1 VDSLIT
7 LKSGESIKVGDP
19 LFKIPSLVEK
29 TRDITG
35 GLPRVDE
42 LFEARRP
49 KDAATLAEISGRI
62 EDPNDIVKEKR
73 ILYIIPDSLE
83 QEKVK
88 VAIPVGKQIRVQH
101 GDYVK
106 QGDQIDDG
114 NFDPHDIL
122 RIKGVDALHAY
133 LVKEVQEVY
142 RLQGVHINDKHIE
155 VVVRQML
162 RKVLITDSGDTQ
174 FVSQQQVD
182 KFQFKDENKRVE
194 SEGGSPAS
202 FQPIL
207 LGLTKASL
215 NTESFFSAAS
225 FQETTKVLT
234 DAAIK
239 GKTDQLI
246 GLKENVIIGHMI
258 PAGTGMKRYNNIDV
272 FREQYGDL
280 DRDMEDPEVAALEE
294 GTGGFSAFSV
304 DREQNTIAVEVTD
317 RKDLERDLDEEDFP
331 DDEDEDIEEEK
342 E

>member
-1 VDSLIT
+1 M
-7 LKSGESIKVGDP
+7 
-19 LFKIPSLVEK
+19 
-29 TRDITG
+29 
-35 GLPRVDE
+35 
-42 LFEARRP
+42 
-49 KDAATLAEISGRI
+49 
-62 EDPNDIVKEKR
+62 
-73 ILYIIPDSLE
+73 
-83 QEKVK
+83 
-88 VAIPVGKQIRVQH
+88 
-101 GDYVK
+101 
-106 QGDQIDDG
+106 
-114 NFDPHDIL
+114 

-331 DDEDEDIEEEK
+331 DEEDIEEEK

>member
-1 VDSLIT
+1 
-7 LKSGESIKVGDP
+7 
-19 LFKIPSLVEK
+19 
-29 TRDITG
+29 
-35 GLPRVDE
+35 
-42 LFEARRP
+42 
-49 KDAATLAEISGRI
+49 
-62 EDPNDIVKEKR
+62 
-73 ILYIIPDSLE
+73 
-83 QEKVK
+83 
-88 VAIPVGKQIRVQH
+88 
-101 GDYVK
+101 
-106 QGDQIDDG
+106 
-114 NFDPHDIL
+114 
-122 RIKGVDALHAY
+122 
-133 LVKEVQEVY
+133 
-142 RLQGVHINDKHIE
+142 
-155 VVVRQML
+155 
-162 RKVLITDSGDTQ
+162 
-174 FVSQQQVD
+174 
-182 KFQFKDENKRVE
+182 
-194 SEGGSPAS
+194 
-202 FQPIL
+202 
-207 LGLTKASL
+207 L

-331 DDEDEDIEEEK
+331 DDEEIEEEK

>member
-1 VDSLIT
+1 M
-7 LKSGESIKVGDP
+7 ERIKVTIP
-19 LFKIPSLVEK
+19 L
-29 TRDITG
+29 
-35 GLPRVDE
+35 
-42 LFEARRP
+42 A
-49 KDAATLAEISGRI
+49 
-62 EDPNDIVKEKR
+62 
-73 ILYIIPDSLE
+73 
-83 QEKVK
+83 
-88 VAIPVGKQIRVQH
+88 KQLRVQD

-106 QGDQIDDG
+106 QGDQLDDG

-122 RIKGVDALHAY
+122 RVRGTNALHAY

-162 RKVLITDSGDTQ
+162 RKVMITDSGDTS

-182 KFQFKDENKRVE
+182 RFTFREENKRVDA
-194 SEGGSPAS
+194 EGGSPSQAT
-202 FQPIL
+202 PIL

-258 PAGTGMKRYNNIDV
+258 PAGTGMRKYQEIDV
-272 FREQYGDL
+272 FKDFYGDL
-280 DRDMEDPEVAALEE
+280 DKMTAEE
-294 GTGGFSAFSV
+294 EEEKFPQMQTNSL
-304 DREQNTIAVEVTD
+304 AVQITD
-317 RKDLERDLDEEDFP
+317 KNDLESDVDDEED
-331 DDEDEDIEEEK
+331 DE
-342 E
+342 

>member
-1 VDSLIT
+1 
-7 LKSGESIKVGDP
+7 

-280 DRDMEDPEVAALEE
+280 DRDMEDPEVASLEE

-331 DDEDEDIEEEK
+331 DDEDEEIEEEK

>member
-1 VDSLIT
+1 
-7 LKSGESIKVGDP
+7 
-19 LFKIPSLVEK
+19 
-29 TRDITG
+29 
-35 GLPRVDE
+35 
-42 LFEARRP
+42 
-49 KDAATLAEISGRI
+49 
-62 EDPNDIVKEKR
+62 
-73 ILYIIPDSLE
+73 
-83 QEKVK
+83 
-88 VAIPVGKQIRVQH
+88 
-101 GDYVK
+101 
-106 QGDQIDDG
+106 
-114 NFDPHDIL
+114 
-122 RIKGVDALHAY
+122 
-133 LVKEVQEVY
+133 
-142 RLQGVHINDKHIE
+142 
-155 VVVRQML
+155 ML

-331 DDEDEDIEEEK
+331 DEEDIEDEK